1 MIMKNLVKTLRKQ
14 NHYTQRD
21 VAEKVGVTDRT
32 IISIEKGQYK
42 PSLVLAYKL
51 AVLFDTD
58 VESLFCLREYVENEE
73 EN

>member
-1 MIMKNLVKTLRKQ
+1 MKNLVKTMRKQ
-14 NHYTQRD
+14 HHYTQRD

-58 VESLFCLREYVENEE
+58 IESLFCLREYVENEKE
-73 EN
+73 D